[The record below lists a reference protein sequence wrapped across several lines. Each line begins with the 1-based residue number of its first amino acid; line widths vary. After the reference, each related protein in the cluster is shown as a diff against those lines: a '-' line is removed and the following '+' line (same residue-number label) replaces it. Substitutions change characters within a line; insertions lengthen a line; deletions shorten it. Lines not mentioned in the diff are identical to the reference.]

1 MNTAT
6 ALVPE
11 ISNIR
16 LMPTPKQVFH
26 PDYFA
31 MFIDDIGRKD
41 STIKGYTTCIHV
53 FQRWLEKCGIVE
65 PTKEDVRAYKDYL
78 AAEGYKPGTQQQY
91 LRSVKQFFK
100 WCAAEGI
107 YPNIAAN
114 VHGAKIRTDQHKK
127 DALGREDVPAIAAT
141 IDRTSEQG
149 KRLYAIYL
157 LCITCAL
164 RTVEITRANVE
175 DMKTVGGRTYLYIQG
190 KGHDEKDAPMLLT
203 PEVKEAIDDYLN
215 SRTDKITGKSPLFV
229 GTSNRGK
236 PGAFKGYKK
245 DNATGA
251 IICDATT
258 GEPVKYYFDGRI
270 ASTTISTMLKHLM
283 QGAGY
288 DSDRLTAHSLRHTS
302 GTGAYKVTRNIY
314 LTQQHARH
322 CDPRTTEIYVHAEE
336 REERDTEQ
344 QVYNYFFH
352 QGDGAADALTEAH
365 KIIDSM
371 TPDKLEK
378 ALAVLRA
385 MT

>member
-1 MNTAT
+1 MNTMT

-11 ISNIR
+11 VDNIR
-16 LMPTPKQVFH
+16 VMPQPAFSA
-26 PDYFA
+26 DLFSR
-31 MFIDDIGRKD
+31 FIEYTDCKD
-41 STIKGYTTCIHV
+41 STIKGYTTCIRA
-53 FQRWLEKCGIVE
+53 FARWIKERGITQ
-65 PTKEDVRAYKDYL
+65 PTRDDVKAYKEYL

-91 LRSVKQFFK
+91 LRSVKHFFK
-100 WCAAEGI
+100 WCASEGL
-107 YPNIAAN
+107 YSNIADN
-114 VHGAKIRTDQHKK
+114 IKGAKVRTNQHKK

-141 IDRTSEQG
+141 IDRTTEQG

-203 PEVKEAIDDYLN
+203 PEVKDAITDYLN

-236 PGAFKGYKK
+236 PGTFKDFKR
-245 DNATGA
+245 DSTGA
-251 IICDATT
+251 IIYKD
-258 GEPVKYYFDGRI
+258 GEPEKEYFDGRI

-344 QVYNYFFH
+344 QVYDYFFH
-352 QGDGAADALTEAH
+352 QGDEATSSLSEAH
-365 KIIDSM
+365 QIIDSM

-385 MT
+385 MV